1 MGFSGA
7 SGDVCGANRGRSI
20 MILRLLGRSVAVCL
34 VGLGGNQRRSVGAV
48 QRRSAEVIFSE
59 IPEISLLFQ
68 NGPKKSCKFVFSLFV
83 APTQARSQK
92 NRTSACF
99 QRFQTLST
107 KNMKNRKKTKKNVQ
121 KTNKIPKNNKF
132 SETGKKSGGQRRSAE
147 VSGGSAEVQRRS
159 AEVSG
164 GSAEVRRLQITPN
177 YKKYE
182 NYRFMCFFAKFLI
195 FL

>member
-107 KNMKNRKKTKKNVQ
+107 KNMKNRKKTKKNIKKLTRFQ
-121 KTNKIPKNNKF
+121 KTTNLAKQA
-132 SETGKKSGGQRRSAE
+132 KKAAASGGQRRSAE
-147 VSGGSAEVQRRS
+147 VQRRFSGGQRRSAEVQRRF
-159 AEVSG
+159 G
-164 GSAEVRRLQITPN
+164 GSKLHQITRSM
-177 YKKYE
+177 E
-182 NYRFMCFFAKFLI
+182 IIDLCVFLLN
-195 FL
+195 F